1 MSLFDIITVFIL
13 AFLLSKDTIRLFDP
27 QMDIDAMKM
36 YSQKEVSDPENMTDE
51 EINKEVERMKPL
63 VNILFAPNLLFITLF
78 SYKEISIFSMITLLV
93 YNIRN
98 SVYLKS
104 ENLKK
109 STVRGFA
116 LIPQSLMLIL
126 IGTCLMLRG

>member
-1 MSLFDIITVFIL
+1 MSLFDIITVLIL

-36 YSQKEVSDPENMTDE
+36 YSQKEVNDPENMTDE

-63 VNILFAPNLLFITLF
+63 LNILFAPNLLFITLF

-126 IGTCLMLRG
+126 LGICFMLKS